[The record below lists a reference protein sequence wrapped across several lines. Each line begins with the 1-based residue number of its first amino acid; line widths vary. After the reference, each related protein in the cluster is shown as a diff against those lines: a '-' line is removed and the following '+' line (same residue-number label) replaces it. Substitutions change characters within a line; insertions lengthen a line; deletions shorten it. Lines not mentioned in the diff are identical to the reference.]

1 MSVPAP
7 QKSGFVDPEDLRPIL
22 KFIGKN
28 WYLMILFCALGLTY
42 ALIYTHRL
50 PNEYAAKTE
59 ILLKSGETYDYQNAI
74 YKSVGYYSILQDITN
89 QKRVIGSHN
98 IIRQVLE
105 RCDFTHNY
113 YLVGRVKTEQV
124 DRFAYFNIS
133 CPWSR
138 MDRKLYGVP
147 IDLKVLDIN
156 RYSLS
161 YAYEGKKLYHEFE
174 FGKYYEELN
183 FHVKIDLHPGIDEF
197 NLKTLKD
204 QNFQFS
210 VTSPDKLIGYYK
222 NGLTIDNVNYT
233 SILNLQV
240 KDRLES
246 RGRMF
251 LDTLARI
258 YIDYT
263 LQNELSVNENTE
275 RYIDRQVDEITFIL
289 DSLETVLETFK
300 DSKGI
305 LDLSRE
311 QSEAF
316 KTMAEGESRL
326 RMLEMRLSG
335 FKGLEDFLVYETDA
349 TIVPPLYFVDGDQLL
364 SKFAMELYELNQKR
378 VNLLVSMKPID
389 KRVQQVDSTIKTVRN
404 NIFRYITDNRTA
416 IEQQKR
422 TIQQQNLQLVSEL
435 KSIPRTQRDL
445 LAIERKLAVNEKLYT
460 FLLEKKA
467 NTIIA
472 RAGIIPQTSIIE
484 NARSLGVVGPNKK
497 IIVYMA
503 VGIGFVL
510 AMLIGFIRLIFFERI
525 ESVKELKSITRL
537 PIIGGVPSYTEIDEH
552 PIVIGHNPRSNVSEA
567 FRSIRTN
574 MQFMLPAGN
583 DCKVI
588 LVSSLHPSEGKTF
601 MAGNFGAVLAKA
613 SKKVLLLDFDLHK
626 PKIHKVFKLQNVAG
640 LSSYLIGKTNYTDTI
655 YHSQV
660 ENLDVITAG
669 PVPPNAS
676 ELVLN
681 EKVDAMLADAKT
693 RYDYIIIDTPPI
705 MLISDSLVLMEKA
718 DLSLFVFNTAKATK
732 AGVKH
737 LEEVLSLNKQ
747 SKAAVVL
754 NNTKISRWKYYY
766 GKYAYKYGYGYG
778 YGYGSYGSGAYGSND
793 YMEDSSR
800 TKRKS

>member
-1 MSVPAP
+1 
-7 QKSGFVDPEDLRPIL
+7 
-22 KFIGKN
+22 
-28 WYLMILFCALGLTY
+28 MILFCALGLTY

-89 QKRVIGSHN
+89 QKRILGSHN

-124 DRFAYFNIS
+124 DRFAYFNIT

-161 YAYEGKKLYHEFE
+161 YVYDGKKLYHEFE

-183 FHVKIDLHPGIDEF
+183 FHIKIDLHPGVDEF
-197 NLKTLKD
+197 NIKSLKD

-210 VTSPDKLIGYYK
+210 VTSPDKLISYYK
-222 NGLTIDNVNYT
+222 SGLTIDNVNYT
-233 SILNLQV
+233 SILSLQV
-240 KDRLES
+240 RDRLES
-246 RGRMF
+246 RARMF

-263 LQNELSVNENTE
+263 LQNELSVNENTQK
-275 RYIDRQVDEITFIL
+275 YIDRQVDEITFIL
-289 DSLETVLETFK
+289 DSLETVLESFK

-316 KTMAEGESRL
+316 RTMAEGEAKL
-326 RMLEMRLSG
+326 RMLEMRLNG
-335 FKGLEDFLVYETDA
+335 FKGIEDFLIYETDP
-349 TIVPPLYFVDGDQLL
+349 TIVPPLYFVEGDQLL

-389 KRVQQVDSTIKTVRN
+389 KRVQQVDSSIKTVRN
-404 NIFRYITDNRTA
+404 NIFRYITDNRAA
-416 IEQQKR
+416 IEQQRKE
-422 TIQQQNLQLVSEL
+422 IEAQNQRLVSEL
-435 KSIPRTQRDL
+435 KTIPRTQRDL
-445 LAIERKLAVNEKLYT
+445 LAIERKLLVNEKLYT

-497 IIVYMA
+497 IFIYMS

-510 AMLIGFIRLIFFERI
+510 ALLIGLIRLIFFERI
-525 ESVKELKSITRL
+525 ESVKELKSITQL
-537 PIIGGVPSYTEIDEH
+537 PIIGGVPNYVDIEEH

-574 MQFMLPAGN
+574 TQFMLPPGN

-588 LVSSLHPSEGKTF
+588 LISSLHPSEGKTF

-613 SKKVLLLDFDLHK
+613 SKRVLLLDFDLHK

-640 LSSYLIGKTNYTDTI
+640 LSSYLIGRTNYTDTI
-655 YHSQV
+655 CHSQV
-660 ENLDVITAG
+660 EDLDVITAG

-681 EKVDAMLADAKT
+681 EKVDELLQDAKT

-718 DLSLFVFNTAKATK
+718 DLSIFVFNTAKATK

-737 LEEVLSLNKQ
+737 LEEVLSLNKL
-747 SKAAVVL
+747 SKAALVL

-778 YGYGSYGSGAYGSND
+778 YGYGTYGSGVYGSND
-793 YMEDSSR
+793 YMEDLSR
-800 TKRKS
+800 PKRKS